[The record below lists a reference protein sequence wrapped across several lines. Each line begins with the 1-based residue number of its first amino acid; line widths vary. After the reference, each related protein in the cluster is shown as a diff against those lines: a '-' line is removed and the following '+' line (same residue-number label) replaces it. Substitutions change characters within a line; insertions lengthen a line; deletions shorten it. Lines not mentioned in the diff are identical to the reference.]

1 MKGTPKKETFTD
13 ELDISTAMARA
24 NELTAITVGQERPE
38 NEGTKIVNI
47 RMKETDYKRLRGLY
61 GSAGLSLS
69 AGLKMS
75 AFYLADM
82 VEQGAFAL
90 SAGGFIDRRDSRR

>member
-1 MKGTPKKETFTD
+1 MKGSPKKETGNVDVSAALETANT
-13 ELDISTAMARA
+13 LTAMTA
-24 NELTAITVGQERPE
+24 NRQERPE
-38 NEGTKIVNI
+38 NEETRIVSVRI
-47 RMKETDYKRLRGLY
+47 KETDYKRLRGLY

-82 VEQGAFAL
+82 VEQGAFVL
-90 SAGGFIDRRDSRR
+90 SAGGFIDRRR